1 MATAA
6 LTACCSVKGGSVE
19 GGSVEEVGFVEEGSV
34 VVESIAAAAAGTLM
48 VLPAGT

>member
-6 LTACCSVKGGSVE
+6 LTACCYFKGGSVE
-19 GGSVEEVGFVEEGSV
+19 GGSVEEEGFVEGGSV
-34 VVESIAAAAAGTLM
+34 VVKSIAAAAGTLM